1 MVEEI
6 GQLLGMLLGAALWAC
21 AGAVLIRLA
30 TRMVAGFVPGYG
42 SAWQASFLGVTISA
56 AASFA
61 VGVVLAMLLFNVKLM
76 MPVMGI
82 VALLIQ
88 AWIYADLIMY
98 PEGGSIGRWRALLVG
113 LLQMVFAVALSGAIA
128 AIGVWMAGKGWLY

>member
-1 MVEEI
+1 MAEAI
-6 GQLLGMLLGAALWAC
+6 GQLLGLLLGAALWAC
-21 AGAVLIRLA
+21 VGAILIRLA
-30 TRMVAGFVPGYG
+30 TRVVAGFVPGYG

-61 VGVVLAMLLFNVKLM
+61 VGVVLAMLLLNVRVM
-76 MPVMGI
+76 MPVLGI

-88 AWIYADLIMY
+88 TWIYSDLIVY

-113 LLQMVFAVALSGAIA
+113 LLQLVFGLVLWA
-128 AIGVWMAGKGWLY
+128 AIGVLGAWMAGKSWLY

>member
-1 MVEEI
+1 MAEAI
-6 GQLLGMLLGAALWAC
+6 GQLLGLLLGAALWAC
-21 AGAVLIRLA
+21 VGAILIRLA
-30 TRMVAGFVPGYG
+30 TRVVAGFVPSYG

-61 VGVVLAMLLFNVKLM
+61 VGVVLAMLLFNVKVM
-76 MPVMGI
+76 MPVMGM

-88 AWIYADLIMY
+88 TWIYSDLLLY

-113 LLQMVFAVALSGAIA
+113 LLQIVFVLALCFAISF
-128 AIGVWMAGKGWLY
+128 IGVCMAGKGWLH